1 MQWNYFG
8 NGHGKGRWDG
18 TRSSIKQVFRAK
30 QVQPLGVK
38 FHNASN
44 VVNFLQGH
52 FDQDY
57 VGYLH
62 ARKDVQHFFYEVK
75 REDINQVD

>member
-1 MQWNYFG
+1 MQWNYF
-8 NGHGKGRWDG
+8 NSGHGKGRWDG
-18 TRSSIKQVFRAK
+18 AIASTKQAFRAK
-30 QVQPLGVK
+30 QVQPSRARL
-38 FHNASN
+38 HNASN
-44 VVNFLQGH
+44 VVSFLQGH

-75 REDINQVD
+75 HEDVNRID